1 MMIISR
7 TRLPRFQVRLKNFCC
22 HHGTTLDLLV
32 GNAILIRTS
41 RRTRLRS
48 SVCAFISKKKQKS
61 VVFRV
66 SNHCARCYHTKL
78 VSSSDIRNR
87 RCLRTD
93 PYLQGA
99 HSSLWPI
106 VIVSLSPARDNMSI
120 VTEKVQNTCQGC
132 CCWSCFLSVTSAR
145 NSLQGALQC
154 AIMDQPVNT
163 TKLTAL
169 LLAWTVRQ

>member
-1 MMIISR
+1 MIISR

-120 VTEKVQNTCQGC
+120 VTEK
-132 CCWSCFLSVTSAR
+132 AR
-145 NSLQGALQC
+145 CKIRVKVVVVGHVSFPSHQREIVFREHFNAPLWIS
-154 AIMDQPVNT
+154 P
-163 TKLTAL
+163 
-169 LLAWTVRQ
+169 